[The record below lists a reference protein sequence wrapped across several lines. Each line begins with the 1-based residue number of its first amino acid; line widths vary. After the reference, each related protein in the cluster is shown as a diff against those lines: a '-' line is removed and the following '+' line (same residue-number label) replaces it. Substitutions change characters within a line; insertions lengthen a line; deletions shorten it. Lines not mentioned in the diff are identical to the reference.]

1 MTRSCR
7 LKASGS
13 LAGLPCEYLGKQGSW
28 EWVRS
33 LEARGDVVVGE
44 VFAWVTAPAFGMGFS
59 FEAVQL
65 ELGL

>member
-13 LAGLPCEYLGKQGSW
+13 LAGLPCEYLGKQGSY

-44 VFAWVTAPAFGMGFS
+44 VFAWMAGFS